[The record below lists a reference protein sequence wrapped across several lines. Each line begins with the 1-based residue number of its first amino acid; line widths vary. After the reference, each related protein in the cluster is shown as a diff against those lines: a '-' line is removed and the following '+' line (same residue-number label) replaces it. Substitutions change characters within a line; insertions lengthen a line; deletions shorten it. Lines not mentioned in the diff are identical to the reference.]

1 MTFVLSL
8 HRGAIIDLEEALVY
22 YETEASFDVA
32 ESFLAAIDEATDS
45 ILENPNSFPID
56 SIGARR
62 KQLRKFPYT
71 VHFYIRGEEVR
82 IVAVAH
88 QRRSPTY
95 WVGRE

>member
-32 ESFLAAIDEATDS
+32 ASFLIAVDEATDS
-45 ILENPNSFPID
+45 ILANPISFPID
-56 SIGARR
+56 SNGARR

-71 VHFYIRGEEVR
+71 VYFYVRGEEVR
-82 IVAVAH
+82 VVAVAH
-88 QRRSPTY
+88 HRRSPNY
-95 WVGRE
+95 WIDHQ